1 MERVGR
7 LRPGELRVHVERVE
21 STWTIAL
28 VGELDRLTVPELR
41 NAVERVAA
49 HARSPVVLDLTGCS
63 FLDAAGL
70 DALDAADTVLR
81 ASGEPVRLLAP
92 PFVARLLELAG
103 LDARFVVTVAK
114 LDGAAESP
122 QPPRPVSTEG

>member
-1 MERVGR
+1 MERVDR
-7 LRPGELRVHVERVE
+7 FRPRELRVHVERGE

-28 VGELDRLTVPELR
+28 VGELDRITVPELR
-41 NAVERVAA
+41 HAVERVAA

-81 ASGEPVRLLAP
+81 ASGEPVTLLAP
-92 PFVARLLELAG
+92 PFVARLLALAG
-103 LDARFVVTVAK
+103 LDARFVVTVAE
-114 LDGAAESP
+114 LDGAGES
-122 QPPRPVSTEG
+122 PRPVPNGG